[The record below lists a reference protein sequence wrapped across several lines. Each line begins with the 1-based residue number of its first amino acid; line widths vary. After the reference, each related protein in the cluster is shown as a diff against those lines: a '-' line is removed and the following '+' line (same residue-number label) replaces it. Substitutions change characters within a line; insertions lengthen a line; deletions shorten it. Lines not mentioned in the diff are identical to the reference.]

1 VVIHVRAK
9 PHLVKG
15 ISMST
20 TPQDSTDPGSTPAL
34 PDKPKKSRG
43 FLIGIV
49 VAAVVVLVGAAVL
62 VVNLTRSDTA
72 ADRVTV
78 KIGTTEASADYW
90 PILINLAAEQGI
102 DIQTVNFG
110 DYTQANP
117 ALSQGQLDLN
127 LFQHL
132 LYLASFNVS
141 TGDTLTPIGSTVV
154 VPLGLYSEKHATID
168 DIPQGG
174 QVAIPNDPT
183 NQARALLVLQQAGLI
198 ALKDG
203 GNVLSTP
210 AEIDQANSKVTVTP
224 VDAKQTVTS
233 LASVD
238 AAIINNNFALDAKL
252 DPSKALYNDDPS
264 KPAAQP
270 YINAFVA
277 READKDNPTYL
288 KIAELYQDPAVT
300 KAVVDAS
307 QGTAVI
313 VNRPAPELQS
323 ILSGLEDT
331 VRAAQ

>member
-1 VVIHVRAK
+1 
-9 PHLVKG
+9 
-15 ISMST
+15 MST
-20 TPQDSTDPGSTPAL
+20 PSDRPAAASPAL

-43 FLIGIV
+43 VLIGIAAAV
-49 VAAVVVLVGAAVL
+49 VVVLVAAVVLVI
-62 VVNLTRSDTA
+62 NLTRTDETA
-72 ADRVTV
+72 GQVTV

-90 PILINLAAEQGI
+90 PVLTKLAADQGI

-117 ALSQGQLDLN
+117 ALTQGQIDLN

-132 LYLASFNVS
+132 LYLASYNVS

-154 VPLGLYSEKHATID
+154 VPLGLYSEKHTAIA

-198 ALKDG
+198 TLKNG
-203 GNVLSTP
+203 GTVLSTP
-210 AEIDQANSKVTVTP
+210 AEIDTAASKVTVTP
-224 VDAKQTVTS
+224 VDAKQTVTA
-233 LASVD
+233 LQSVD
-238 AAIINNNFALDAKL
+238 AAVVNNNFALDAKL

-277 READKDNPTYL
+277 RAADKDNPTYL
-288 KIAELYQDPAVT
+288 KIAALYQDPAVT

-307 QGTAVI
+307 KGTAVI
-313 VNRPAPELQS
+313 VNRPAAELQS
-323 ILSGLEDT
+323 VLTGLEDT
-331 VRAAQ
+331 VRAAK

>member
-1 VVIHVRAK
+1 
-9 PHLVKG
+9 
-15 ISMST
+15 MST
-20 TPQDSTDPGSTPAL
+20 TRSEPGDIPAL
-34 PDKPKKSRG
+34 PEKPKKSRTAV
-43 FLIGIV
+43 ITWIA
-49 VAAVVVLVGAAVL
+49 VAAVVVIVGAVL
-62 VVNLTRSDTA
+62 LIVNLTRSSDS

-90 PILINLAAEQGI
+90 PILTRLAAAQGI

-132 LYLASFNVS
+132 LYLASYNVS
-141 TGDTLTPIGSTVV
+141 TNDTLTPIGSTVV
-154 VPLGLYSEKHATID
+154 VPLGVYSQKHTSLD
-168 DIPQGG
+168 QIPRGG
-174 QVAIPNDPT
+174 QVTIPNDPT

-198 ALKDG
+198 KLKDG

-210 AEIDQANSKVTVTP
+210 AEIDTSASKVTVAP

-233 LASVD
+233 LPSAD
-238 AAIINNNFALDAKL
+238 AAVIDNNFALDAKL

-270 YINAFVA
+270 YINAFVSRA
-277 READKDNPTYL
+277 ADKDNPTYL
-288 KIAELYQDPAVT
+288 KIAELYHDPAVT

-307 QGTAVI
+307 EGTAVI
-313 VNRPAPELQS
+313 VTKPAAELQT
-323 ILSGLEDT
+323 ILTDLEQT
-331 VRAAQ
+331 VRDAN

>member
-1 VVIHVRAK
+1 
-9 PHLVKG
+9 
-15 ISMST
+15 MST
-20 TPQDSTDPGSTPAL
+20 TQQDSTGPGSAPAL

-49 VAAVVVLVGAAVL
+49 VAAVVVLIGAAVL

-90 PILINLAAEQGI
+90 PILTKLAAEQGI

-154 VPLGLYSEKHATID
+154 VPLGLYSEKHTTIGE
-168 DIPQGG
+168 IPQGG

-198 ALKDG
+198 TLKDG

-288 KIAELYQDPAVT
+288 KIAELYQDPTVT

-313 VNRPAPELQS
+313 VNRPEPELQS

>member
-1 VVIHVRAK
+1 
-9 PHLVKG
+9 
-15 ISMST
+15 MST
-20 TPQDSTDPGSTPAL
+20 PSNDQPGAGNSGITAL
-34 PDKPKKSRG
+34 PEKPKKKTG
-43 FLIGIV
+43 LIAAVAVAVVAVI
-49 VAAVVVLVGAAVL
+49 VAAVLI
-62 VVNLTRSDTA
+62 VVNLTKSSDS

-90 PILINLAAEQGI
+90 PILINLAKDQGI

-132 LYLASFNVS
+132 LYLASYNVS
-141 TGDTLTPIGSTVV
+141 TNSDLTPIGSTVV
-154 VPLGLYSEKHATID
+154 VPLGVYSEKHTSVA

-198 ALKDG
+198 SLKGG

-210 AEIDQANSKVTVTP
+210 ADIDTTASKVTVTP
-224 VDAKQTVTS
+224 VDAKQTVTA
-233 LASVD
+233 LPSVD
-238 AAIINNNFALDAKL
+238 AAVINNNFALDAKL

-264 KPAAQP
+264 KPEAEP

-277 READKDNPTYL
+277 RAADKTNPTYL

-307 QGTAVI
+307 EGTAVI
-313 VNRPAPELQS
+313 VNRPQADLEG
-323 ILSGLEDT
+323 ILSGLEET
-331 VRAAQ
+331 VRAAN

>member
-1 VVIHVRAK
+1 
-9 PHLVKG
+9 
-15 ISMST
+15 MST
-20 TPQDSTDPGSTPAL
+20 TPPDSPQSTSGPAL

-43 FLIGIV
+43 LLVGIA
-49 VAAVVVLVGAAVL
+49 AAVVVALVGAVLL
-62 VVNLTRSDTA
+62 VVNLTGNDEA

-90 PILINLAAEQGI
+90 PILIGLAADQGI
-102 DIQTVNFG
+102 DVQTVNFG

-132 LYLASFNVS
+132 LYLASYNVS
-141 TGDTLTPIGSTVV
+141 TDDSLTPIGSTVV
-154 VPLGLYSEKHATID
+154 VPLGLYSQKHATVD

-198 ALKDG
+198 SLKDG

-210 AEIDQANSKVTVTP
+210 AEIDAAASKVTVTP

-233 LASVD
+233 LGSVD
-238 AAIINNNFALDAKL
+238 AAVVNNNFALDAKL

-264 KPAAQP
+264 KPEAQP

-277 READKDNPTYL
+277 READKDNPTYR

-313 VNRPAPELQS
+313 VTRPAGELQS
-323 ILSGLEDT
+323 KLAELEDT

>member
-1 VVIHVRAK
+1 
-9 PHLVKG
+9 
-15 ISMST
+15 MST
-20 TPQDSTDPGSTPAL
+20 LPPDRPEPASGPTL

-43 FLIGIV
+43 LLVGIV
-49 VAAVVVLVGAAVL
+49 TAVVVVLVGAVLL
-62 VVNLTRSDTA
+62 VVNLRQNDEA

-90 PILINLAAEQGI
+90 PILIRLAADQGI

-132 LYLASFNVS
+132 LYLASYNVS
-141 TGDTLTPIGSTVV
+141 TDDTLTPIGSTVV
-154 VPLGLYSEKHATID
+154 VPLGLYSQKHTSLD
-168 DIPQGG
+168 QIPQGG

-198 ALKDG
+198 TLKDG

-210 AEIDQANSKVTVTP
+210 AEIDAAKSKVTVTP

-238 AAIINNNFALDAKL
+238 AAIVNNNFALDAEL

-264 KPAAQP
+264 QPEAQP
-270 YINAFVA
+270 YINAFVTRA
-277 READKDNPTYL
+277 ADRDNPTYR

-307 QGTAVI
+307 RDTAVI
-313 VNRPAPELQS
+313 VNRPPAELQS
-323 ILSGLEDT
+323 ILTGLEDT